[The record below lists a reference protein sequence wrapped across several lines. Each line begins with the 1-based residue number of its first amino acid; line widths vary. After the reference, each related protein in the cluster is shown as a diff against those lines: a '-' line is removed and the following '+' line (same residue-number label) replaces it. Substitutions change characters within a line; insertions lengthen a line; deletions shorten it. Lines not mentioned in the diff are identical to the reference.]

1 MKADRLIV
9 GGGEEDQSTVEDEQK
24 YVEAEDN
31 GGDGFEGTLD
41 ERMISTAASVQ
52 TVLEPV
58 DVQHEGPEGGQ
69 GEEEVLTGAV
79 VLHAVG
85 HIRLVVE
92 VVDGGAAEEDAGG
105 AEGVKEG
112 QQLADVLQIVQQGDV
127 VGQEGEQVGQVEGE
141 EKRTS
146 TEVAEVAE
154 VEVVEVE
161 VICGGGGDG
170 KDNRVVGGEG
180 GGDGLL
186 SLVVVVVVVVVVKEE
201 NAKRQTVELLLLTSV
216 VEGDDWRG
224 GCGGW
229 RAGEGDGNLLR
240 HDEQRHEGEGKQRQ
254 AADGEDG
261 PGQQQSEVIGMAGL
275 TVVVLLQ
282 MVRLIK
288 VLLVIDGDS
297 LVSVEGHTVPTTD
310 VTVCVGTRNK
320 EEEEEEEEGE
330 TTEATLLMDTEA

>member
-1 MKADRLIV
+1 M
-9 GGGEEDQSTVEDEQK
+9 EDEQK

-41 ERMISTAASVQ
+41 ERISTTVSVQ

-112 QQLADVLQIVQQGDV
+112 QQLADVLQVVQQGDV

-154 VEVVEVE
+154 VVVEVVEVE

-186 SLVVVVVVVVVVKEE
+186 SLVVVVVVAVVVV
-201 NAKRQTVELLLLTSV
+201 V
-216 VEGDDWRG
+216 VVSWLPKPLDHHPVD
-224 GCGGW
+224 
-229 RAGEGDGNLLR
+229 
-240 HDEQRHEGEGKQRQ
+240 
-254 AADGEDG
+254 AA
-261 PGQQQSEVIGMAGL
+261 QSEVDD
-275 TVVVLLQ
+275 Q
-282 MVRLIK
+282 Q
-288 VLLVIDGDS
+288 
-297 LVSVEGHTVPTTD
+297 
-310 VTVCVGTRNK
+310 
-320 EEEEEEEEGE
+320 
-330 TTEATLLMDTEA
+330 